1 MFVNKEGTEMK
12 LRKILSGAVAVALS
26 AMLSVPAVAA
36 PSDIY
41 GHWAQNTIEKWINW
55 GYVTGYP
62 DGLFHP
68 NAQISRAE
76 FVTLVNYAKKYTQ
89 SAGVYFVD
97 VPSSFWGYSQIA
109 KGVAA
114 GYVSG
119 DTNNRFRPN
128 DPVTRQEAAVMIA
141 KACGL
146 GINPAMANTYT
157 DAGQIPNWSKGS
169 IGAVSSARLMTGYDT
184 GQFRPTA
191 ALSRAEAVSL
201 LDRVI
206 SYSGNSSYNGNSSYV
221 PPTTQTPTYNT
232 NGNDVTLTSTS
243 MSNRTVQ
250 GDLIISSSLDSKS
263 ITLDNVT
270 VKGTLRVL
278 GGGTIT
284 AEDCNIATLSMEN
297 KGSTFKAKDCTIE
310 NTKFVESGNLKGDHF
325 DKVTVDEKFSTRI
338 DIDAEIDSFVLDAE
352 TDIKLLSDANI
363 DTFEA
368 TKNADRAK
376 ITFSSAKVDEM
387 ILRDKVTISG
397 SGKIRSMTVYV
408 SGIQSS
414 IEPTKVYTKDDATKP
429 SYVEDSGTE
438 NLTADSKKTYT
449 GKYKNVT
456 VTKSGVELK
465 NMTISGRLTIDS
477 DVGNGDVTLTN
488 VTVKGYTN
496 IKGGGKNS
504 IYINGCTFEDVITVE
519 KSSGDTPALKF
530 DSNTVK
536 NMKYGV
542 VVEGN
547 GAILQCSSNSYALPS
562 VEIGTSKTVDIKVPV
577 KTLTIKQSNN
587 SVTLYEK
594 VDSLNARQSTSIT
607 TKQNGAIGN
616 TTGSGSVT
624 VNGNAQSTVTLNKSA
639 LTLNIGQSEQLKAT
653 VNPSSTK
660 VTWSSDKTAVAS
672 VDANGTVTAKSAGTA
687 VITASTSDGNQA
699 KCTVTVGNNTVA
711 VTEVKISGESS
722 SVEIG
727 KTIFLTASITPT
739 NATNQKVEWSLNN
752 QNAKLTIQSDDQ
764 KQVKLEGVTEGDVI
778 VTAKI
783 DGKSATYPVKITKAT
798 IKVNSITI
806 NDPGA
811 LKEGDTVTLGITIDP
826 SNATNQNAQW
836 SLIKG
841 ADLATIDASTGQ
853 LKCDKAGDIEVKAVL
868 DGQTSTRPI
877 KISAKDPEPSVQSI
891 SINEPE
897 KKNIAM
903 GETLQLTATV
913 QPEEFANE
921 IQWSCSSKNEKGK
934 ATFESSSKGATVTLK
949 PESVGIV
956 QVTASAGGVT
966 SMPIEIEIIESEAS
980 SVTPSITETI

>member
-1 MFVNKEGTEMK
+1 MK
-12 LRKILSGAVAVALS
+12 LRKILHGAVAVTLS
-26 AMLSVPAVAA
+26 AMLSLPTVSALAA

-41 GHWAQNTIEKWINW
+41 GHWAQSTIEKWLNW

-89 SAGVYFVD
+89 TTGIYFVD

-119 DTNNRFRPN
+119 DSNNRFRPN
-128 DPVTRQEAAVMIA
+128 DPVTRQEAAVMVA
-141 KACGL
+141 NACGL
-146 GINPAMANTYT
+146 GVNPAMANGYT
-157 DAGQIPNWSKGS
+157 DAAQMANWAKGS
-169 IGAVSSARLMTGYDT
+169 IGAALAARIMTGNGL

-206 SYSGNSSYNGNSSYV
+206 SYSGNSSYNGNTSYV

-232 NGNDVTLTSTS
+232 SGNDVTLTSTS
-243 MSNRTVQ
+243 MSNRTIQ
-250 GDLIISSSLDSKS
+250 GDLILDSSLNSKS
-263 ITLDNVT
+263 ISLDNVT

-284 AEDCNIATLSMEN
+284 AEDCEIADLSMEN
-297 KGSTFKAKDCTIE
+297 KGSTFKAKDSTIE
-310 NTKFVESGNLKGDHF
+310 NTKFVESGNLEGDHF
-325 DKVTVDEKFSTRI
+325 DTVTVDEEFSTRI

-376 ITFSSAKVDEM
+376 ITFSSAEVDEM
-387 ILRDKVTISG
+387 ILRDKVTIAG

-414 IEPTKVYTKDDATKP
+414 IEPTKVYTKNDADKP
-429 SYVEDSGTE
+429 DYVEDEGTE

-456 VTKSGVELK
+456 VTKSGAELK

-477 DVGNGDVTLTN
+477 DVGNGEVTLNN

-496 IKGGGKNS
+496 IEGGGSNS
-504 IYINGCTFEDVITVE
+504 IYINNCTFEDVITVE
-519 KSSGDTPALKF
+519 KSSGETPALKF

-562 VEIGTSKTVDIKVPV
+562 VEIATSKAVDIKVPV

-587 SVTLYEK
+587 NITLYQK
-594 VDSLNARQSTSIT
+594 VDTVDAKQSVNIV
-607 TKQNGAIGN
+607 TKDNGAISN
-616 TTGSGSVT
+616 TTGSGNVT
-624 VNGNAQSTVTLNKSA
+624 VNGSTQSTVTLNKSN

-653 VNPSSTK
+653 TNPSSAT
-660 VTWSSDKTAVAS
+660 VSWSSDNPSVAS
-672 VDANGTVTAKSAGTA
+672 VDANGTVTAKSQGTA
-687 VITASTSDGNQA
+687 TITASTTNGNKA
-699 KCTVTVGNNTVA
+699 TCTVTI
-711 VTEVKISGESS
+711 K
-722 SVEIG
+722 
-727 KTIFLTASITPT
+727 
-739 NATNQKVEWSLNN
+739 
-752 QNAKLTIQSDDQ
+752 
-764 KQVKLEGVTEGDVI
+764 
-778 VTAKI
+778 
-783 DGKSATYPVKITKAT
+783 KAT
-798 IKVNSITI
+798 IPVETITI
-806 NDPGA
+806 KNPGE
-811 LKEGDTVTLGITIDP
+811 LKVDDVVTLEVEIKP
-826 SNATNQNAQW
+826 SNATNKNVQW
-836 SLIKG
+836 SIIEGTDK
-841 ADLATIDASTGQ
+841 ATIDATSGKLTCKQTGEITVQ
-853 LKCDKAGDIEVKAVL
+853 AKL
-868 DGQTSTRPI
+868 DGATTTRSI
-877 KISAKDPEPSVQSI
+877 TISAKDTTPTVESVTITPPAQS
-891 SINEPE
+891 SIT
-897 KKNIAM
+897 M
-903 GETLQLTATV
+903 GETLELTATIT
-913 QPEEFANE
+913 PAGTEKESE
-921 IQWSCSSKNEKGK
+921 ITWSCTSSDGGN
-934 ATFESSSKGATVTLK
+934 ATFEPEKGAKVTLK
-949 PESVGIV
+949 PSNAGTIE
-956 QVTASAGGVT
+956 VTASVGDKT
-966 SMPIEIEIIESEAS
+966 DPLTI
-980 SVTPSITETI
+980 TITE